1 MVLNESTLVDSGKA
15 HSFDSFIE
23 PRWLNA
29 DANSKY
35 QPQQDDVEQ
44 LADPESGKGML
55 SGDVKNVFRWDVVK
69 QFWGG
74 STILP
79 QRKNKLKYAPTIP
92 PAEEL
97 KVGLR
102 RMTSF
107 RSLGR
112 YPT

>member
-44 LADPESGKGML
+44 LVDP
-55 SGDVKNVFRWDVVK
+55 
-69 QFWGG
+69 
-74 STILP
+74 
-79 QRKNKLKYAPTIP
+79 KLIRNPEKACC
-92 PAEEL
+92 L
-97 KVGLR
+97 V
-102 RMTSF
+102 M
-107 RSLGR
+107 
-112 YPT
+112 